1 MGEKQREMTTQTNA
15 STLNG
20 IEKSGTGRV
29 RRRGDE
35 KMERRGELELTHLSI
50 RSHFQSK
57 NLSF

>member
-35 KMERRGELELTHLSI
+35 KIERRGELESNDLSI
-50 RSHFQSK
+50 
-57 NLSF
+57 